1 MTDYIIK
8 PLDAESPPGREGF
21 SALLNRQ
28 FEIPREIEASVID
41 ILAQVKA
48 MGDEAVVDF
57 TRKFDCRDFSASLLP
72 VSSQEI
78 SDAYKSVDSKILS
91 SIRKAL
97 KNIEEFHKKQLPSSW
112 FETREDGSI
121 LGQMVRPVDAA
132 GLYVPGGTG
141 GSTPLVSSVLMNAI
155 PARIAGV
162 ERLVLATPPGKDG
175 KVSPY
180 LLVAARE
187 AGVSE
192 VYRMGSAW
200 AIAAMAFG
208 TETVRPVDVIAGP
221 GNIFVTV
228 AKKLVSGTVGIDMI
242 AGPSEILIIAD
253 HTATPAY
260 VAADMLSQAEHDAMA
275 TSVLLTTS
283 VELAKQVCSQLT
295 QQANALERKDIACKS
310 IKSNGLVLIV
320 RDLESAVK
328 MANQVGPEHMELL
341 VERPWDL
348 LPGIKHAGAI
358 FMGNFSPEP
367 VGDYI
372 AGPNHVLPTMGTAR
386 FSSALGVE
394 TFLKRSSIISYS
406 ERAFMQ
412 DAEDVM
418 GLAEIEG
425 LTAHRHSVAV
435 RLKQ

>member
-253 HTATPAY
+253 HTAPPAY

>member
-253 HTATPAY
+253 HTAPPAY

-283 VELAKQVCSQLT
+283 VELAKQVCNQLT